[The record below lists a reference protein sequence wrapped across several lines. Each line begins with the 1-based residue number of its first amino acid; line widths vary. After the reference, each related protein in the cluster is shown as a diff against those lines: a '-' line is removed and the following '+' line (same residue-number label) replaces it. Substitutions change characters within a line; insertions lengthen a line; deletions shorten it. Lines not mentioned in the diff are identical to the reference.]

1 MESESTP
8 ADRNQLQV
16 WPRALETVRGG
27 SFGMSGRKAVYV
39 DGGRVVERWAVD
51 LEIDGGIFE
60 AVGNLFRLIGR
71 VIKHLQCH
79 DSKAI

>member
-27 SFGMSGRKAVYV
+27 SFGMSGRKAVYERRRAR
-39 DGGRVVERWAVD
+39 GGEV
-51 LEIDGGIFE
+51 GG
-60 AVGNLFRLIGR
+60 GPR
-71 VIKHLQCH
+71 
-79 DSKAI
+79 D

>member
-1 MESESTP
+1 M
-8 ADRNQLQV
+8 
-16 WPRALETVRGG
+16 
-27 SFGMSGRKAVYV
+27 
-39 DGGRVVERWAVD
+39 VERWAVD

-79 DSKAI
+79 DSTAT